1 MKTTFKNFMIIIIML
16 FVVLTVRVGANPI
29 SAKPFQIIP
38 NMEYPSDVSFGF
50 IGGCQK
56 GFVELGAFSD
66 KLWPDQIYVLCGCM
80 MDFTRVEIPYK
91 VFLDRFRKPELM
103 TEQDRKWIGEK
114 LNFCVTSITRSWA
127 QNEQRQGNKN

>member
-1 MKTTFKNFMIIIIML
+1 MIIIML

-38 NMEYPSDVSFGF
+38 NMEYPSDVIFGF

-103 TEQDRKWIGEK
+103 TEQERKWIGEK

-127 QNEQRQGNKN
+127 QNERQGNKN

>member
-16 FVVLTVRVGANPI
+16 FVVLTVKVGANPT

-38 NMEYPSDVSFGF
+38 NMEYPSDVIYGF

-66 KLWPDQIYVLCGCM
+66 KLWPEQIYVLCGCM
-80 MDFTRVEIPYK
+80 MDYTRVEIPYK

-127 QNEQRQGNKN
+127 QNERQQGNKN

>member
-1 MKTTFKNFMIIIIML
+1 MTIK
-16 FVVLTVRVGANPI
+16 VEANPT

-38 NMEYPSDVSFGF
+38 DMEYPSDVIFGF

-66 KLWPDQIYVLCGCM
+66 KLWPEQIYVLCGCM
-80 MDFTRVEIPYK
+80 MDYTRVEIPYK

-114 LNFCVTSITRSWA
+114 LNICVTSITRSWA
-127 QNEQRQGNKN
+127 QNERQQGNKN